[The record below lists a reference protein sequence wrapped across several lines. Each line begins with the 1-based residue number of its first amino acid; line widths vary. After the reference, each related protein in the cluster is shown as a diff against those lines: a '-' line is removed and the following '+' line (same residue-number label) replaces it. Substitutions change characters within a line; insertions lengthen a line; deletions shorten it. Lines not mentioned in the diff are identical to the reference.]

1 MKAFLDFLE
10 RLEARNIYY
19 LIDRIRDSVLVQ
31 IAVPGQ
37 RWEVE
42 FFADGSIQVEKFM
55 SEGIIYDEKEL
66 NTLFSEHSD

>member
-1 MKAFLDFLE
+1 MKEFLDFLE
-10 RLEARNIYY
+10 QLESRNIYY

>member
-1 MKAFLDFLE
+1 MKEFLDFLE